1 MHQFNGNFRSS
12 TCNWAWIWT
21 PKPTSC
27 NSLTLLY
34 STSFFGLNLKLKPYN
49 CDIYISTVDQGSIFH
64 GGNIRRSADTC
75 NFVVCGTSGSSCPY
89 EINNVLKDNWT
100 HKWQHGR
107 PQPDTE
113 AHENSTATVPSH
125 RERSAT
131 RIDTT
136 VRTKRLT
143 KCSILLCSFLG
154 VNSWNYLYV

>member
-1 MHQFNGNFRSS
+1 MHQFSGILRSS
-12 TCNWAWIWT
+12 TCNLSMDLD

-27 NSLTLLY
+27 NSLTQLY
-34 STSFFGLNLKLKPYN
+34 STSFFGLNLKSKPYN
-49 CDIYISTVDQGSIFH
+49 CDIYISTVDQESIFH
-64 GGNIRRSADTC
+64 GGNIKRSADTC
-75 NFVVCGTSGSSCPY
+75 NFVVCSTSGSSCPY

-113 AHENSTATVPSH
+113 AHENSTATVPSD

-143 KCSILLCSFLG
+143 VCSI
-154 VNSWNYLYV
+154 